1 MLTGRAVLSGSPLS
15 VAPKAQGM
23 VSSRIQRPLLAPP
36 QWLAGSHANMKSEC
50 FS

>member
-1 MLTGRAVLSGSPLS
+1 MLTGRRVLFGTAPC

-36 QWLAGSHANMKSEC
+36 QWLAGSLANMKSEC